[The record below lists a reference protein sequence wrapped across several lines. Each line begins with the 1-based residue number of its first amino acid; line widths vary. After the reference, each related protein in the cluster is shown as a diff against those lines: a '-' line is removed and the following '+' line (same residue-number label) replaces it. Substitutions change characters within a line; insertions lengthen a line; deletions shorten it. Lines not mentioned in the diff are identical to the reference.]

1 MRIRTL
7 ASACAALVL
16 AWSAGSVA
24 EPQLASPSDGR
35 AMLDR
40 AIAALKADEA
50 TALKAFN
57 DEKNKDFRDR
67 DLYVYCFSLP
77 DGNITAYQSPVMI
90 GTNVKE
96 FEASPE
102 QSRWPTRLRCDH
114 KGRRRRD
121 CQLYLRFP
129 QAGHQGTHAQGNA
142 RSPSRQAGLRRQ
154 LFQGVALLHHLPP
167 VLKSTKAPMAWI
179 RSRVFPKSLAAPP
192 GQRPPLSH
200 RAPICAGRGIS
211 ISVIPVT
218 LTRTVDDLSA
228 PIS

>member
-16 AWSAGSVA
+16 AWSAASFA

-50 TALKAFN
+50 TAVKAFN

-96 FEASPE
+96 
-102 QSRWPTRLRCDH
+102 L
-114 KGRRRRD
+114 K
-121 CQLYLRFP
+121 
-129 QAGHQGTHAQGNA
+129 
-142 RSPSRQAGLRRQ
+142 
-154 LFQGVALLHHLPP
+154 LPP
-167 VLKSTKAPMAWI
+167 NNPVGQRAYDAITKAAEGEIVSFTYDFPKPGTKAPTPKETLEV
-179 RSRVFPKSLAAPP
+179 RVGKQACGVSYFKA
-192 GQRPPLSH
+192 
-200 RAPICAGRGIS
+200 
-211 ISVIPVT
+211 
-218 LTRTVDDLSA
+218 
-228 PIS
+228 